1 MYIHHP
7 ASYSIL
13 TSCEKPLSG
22 LTGSLVDA
30 LGIKRGTN
38 TSSYTQLWISFAI
51 SGVMH
56 AASMTLMPCPANV
69 PEWDRWR
76 GLLLYFIWQAAVIT
90 TEDFVIYFWRNV
102 WGGGQEKR
110 MWKRLVGYV
119 WVTWS
124 FWTSLPWAADVLLK
138 LRMGETSP
146 FPGTVWGPLVERFL
160 S

>member
-1 MYIHHP
+1 
-7 ASYSIL
+7 
-13 TSCEKPLSG
+13 
-22 LTGSLVDA
+22 
-30 LGIKRGTN
+30 
-38 TSSYTQLWISFAI
+38 
-51 SGVMH
+51 MH

-124 FWTSLPWAADVLLK
+124 FWASLPWAADVLLK